1 MWSSADLPNLIIN
14 FKKIDELFCQK
25 PRAKSSPAVVS
36 TAGGLSKA
44 YVLNI
49 LDSKRSLAINIML
62 KQFKS
67 GSAEILEALQNGS
80 SIPIEKL
87 KGLQRVLPTD
97 DEVEIEMKTDRTDLW
112 QSDNRNRF
120 DVIIFILQIKKIKKQ
135 TSDLTTVGTAELF
148 CLNLDNIPNYQLK
161 IKLMIEVKR
170 FAMTYVNTCDRIY
183 SIVCVC
189 VCVVSRK
196 KNYRLSCRK
205 HAVNWR
211 ESSKCVI
218 IWLTISR
225 SSSSYRLCCWLATT
239 WTP

>member
-1 MWSSADLPNLIIN
+1 MWSSADLPNLNIN

-36 TAGGLSKA
+36 TVGGLSKP

-97 DEVEIEMKTDRTDLW
+97 DEVEIETKTDRTDLW
-112 QSDNRNRF
+112 RSDSWNRF
-120 DVIIFILQIKKIKKQ
+120 DVIIFVPQIKKIKKQ
-135 TSDLTTVGTAELF
+135 TSDLMTVGTAELF
-148 CLNLDNIPNYQLK
+148 CLNLDNIPNYQLR

-170 FAMTYVNTCDRIY
+170 FATTYVWSNLQCCVLFLERRIADHRVGNTR
-183 SIVCVC
+183 SIGENRANV
-189 VCVVSRK
+189 
-196 KNYRLSCRK
+196 L
-205 HAVNWR
+205 
-211 ESSKCVI
+211 
-218 IWLTISR
+218 
-225 SSSSYRLCCWLATT
+225 
-239 WTP
+239 